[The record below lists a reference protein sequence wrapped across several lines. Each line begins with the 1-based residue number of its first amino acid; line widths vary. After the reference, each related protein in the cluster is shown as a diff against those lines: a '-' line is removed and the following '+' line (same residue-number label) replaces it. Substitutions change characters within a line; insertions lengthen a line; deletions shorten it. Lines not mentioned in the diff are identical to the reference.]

1 MNDLYG
7 KRVGCAMTGS
17 FCTFKAVFDA
27 WRALK
32 CTGAELTPI
41 LSFNAARN
49 DTRFCTSREVAETL
63 AEIAGVRPL
72 TTLAQVEPIGPKK
85 LLDALVIAPCTGNT
99 LAKLAAGIAD
109 TPVTLVANTSD
120 VAKWTKQNLN
130 EVQYDESLL
139 AYLKEVP
146 QNQDN
151 FVVVHLIGS
160 HFNFENRYPPAF
172 TKFGEPGKYDL
183 IPNYE
188 NTVAYT
194 DHILQSIHDYCQEH
208 GYPAGPTAD
217 QIKDSVLTKIRLSEA
232 GVAVFIRSRGST
244 ACIVT
249 TVSVSC
255 ANGWSPPCTIFRFVS
270 NGVFHRSTNK
280 LIISQ

>member
-41 LSFNAARN
+41 LSFNAART

-109 TPVTLVANTSD
+109 TPVTLA
-120 VAKWTKQNLN
+120 AKSHLRNGRPLVIAPSSNDGLAQNARSLG
-130 EVQYDESLL
+130 QLL
-139 AYLKEVP
+139 AMRHVYFVPFGQDDPVGKPNSLVARFELLPEAVSAALK
-146 QNQDN
+146 
-151 FVVVHLIGS
+151 GS
-160 HFNFENRYPPAF
+160 QLQP
-172 TKFGEPGKYDL
+172 
-183 IPNYE
+183 
-188 NTVAYT
+188 
-194 DHILQSIHDYCQEH
+194 IL
-208 GYPAGPTAD
+208 
-217 QIKDSVLTKIRLSEA
+217 R
-232 GVAVFIRSRGST
+232 
-244 ACIVT
+244 
-249 TVSVSC
+249 
-255 ANGWSPPCTIFRFVS
+255 
-270 NGVFHRSTNK
+270 
-280 LIISQ
+280 